1 MMKKERSIFRMILTA
16 MLVVLGLEVLLLLLA
31 FYFSNMGPQMNQNAM
46 DIVEKQV
53 ENRSAYLENIM
64 LANQDLS
71 VLSAKINETTASLTE
86 EGAIDL
92 ETLDDSGENAM
103 PLLSAVSSDLIST
116 LRSKSVTGIFMVL
129 NTEDLDQI
137 GADVTLPG
145 VYIRDLDPSTTP
157 SERNADL
164 LLERSPIQLVKQMD
178 VSTDKGWF
186 SSFPPE
192 ALEEESFIYQVF
204 QAAYQ
209 DKGQLDA
216 AEYGRWTRKPF
227 VLKGDGRSAL
237 AYTIPLI
244 FEDGTVYGVLGV
256 EMLTSYM
263 QSLIPNKE
271 LQNQGF
277 GTYYL
282 ASTREELSGKSVE
295 FQEAACSSSAGTIQ
309 NFSAESMTLTKESGD
324 YWLKDTQTNKVSFAS
339 VRPLTLYSRN
349 APFSGEQWVLVGTV
363 ETTYLFAFS
372 NHVIFLM
379 GVAIVMIVAV
389 GLICSLIVSRY
400 LARPISKLSGEV
412 AAAQKNP
419 TAMPKF
425 SATHIR
431 ELDQFA
437 TAVTQLSH
445 DVLNTSTKFLRI
457 MEMASVDLGGYE
469 VRKDSPTVYVT
480 ENFFSMLGIPEKK
493 EENLTKERF
502 QEIMTE
508 FESVCR
514 SSKGYAG
521 DLIYHIPL
529 PDGKIRYVR
538 IETTSEADAQVGL
551 VEDVTA
557 VTTERLRIEHE
568 RDYDPLTGLY
578 SRRAFQRE
586 SEAIFAR
593 PEKLKHAALI
603 MMDTD
608 NLKHMNDTFGH
619 DWGDKYIRRA
629 GQCLAWN
636 TPPGT
641 LCARISGDEFNVLFY
656 GYDSQEAIR
665 EEIRNLKTAVKETSL
680 TLPSGRELHL
690 SISGGIAWYPENS
703 REFPIMK
710 KYADFAMYQV
720 KRTQKGELAEFDPEI
735 YRKEA
740 AATEKRQQFQKLI
753 REELV
758 RYYFQPIISGKTGET
773 IAYEALMR
781 VSLPMITNPGQ
792 VMELAREEGC
802 LHEIERITM
811 FKSAESYLFLERE
824 GLISGKEKLFVNSV
838 ASQHMTEAES
848 KEYMRRFT
856 SLQSRLVVEIT
867 EEEGMDSSAL
877 EIKRNT
883 LGLQGNFALDDYGSG
898 YSNEKNLIDL
908 SPAYIKVDISIIRD
922 IDKSQDKQ
930 QIVSN
935 IVSYAHRRNMQI
947 VAEGMETAAELE
959 TVLALGVDLLQG
971 YFLARP
977 AAVPSKISDEAL
989 AVIQAFEAKQTASS

>member
-16 MLVVLGLEVLLLLLA
+16 MLIVLGLEVLLLLLA

-71 VLSAKINETTASLTE
+71 VLSAKINETTVSLME

-935 IVSYAHRRNMQI
+935 IVSYAHGRNMQI

>member
-16 MLVVLGLEVLLLLLA
+16 MLIVLGLEVLLLLLA
-31 FYFSNMGPQMNQNAM
+31 FYFSNMGPLMNQNAM

-71 VLSAKINETTASLTE
+71 VLSAKINETTVSLME

-935 IVSYAHRRNMQI
+935 IVSYAHGRNMQI

>member
-16 MLVVLGLEVLLLLLA
+16 MLIVLGLEVLLLLLA

-71 VLSAKINETTASLTE
+71 VLSAKINETTVSLME

-480 ENFFSMLGIPEKK
+480 ENFFSMLGIPEK
-493 EENLTKERF
+493 R
-502 QEIMTE
+502 
-508 FESVCR
+508 
-514 SSKGYAG
+514 
-521 DLIYHIPL
+521 
-529 PDGKIRYVR
+529 
-538 IETTSEADAQVGL
+538 
-551 VEDVTA
+551 
-557 VTTERLRIEHE
+557 
-568 RDYDPLTGLY
+568 
-578 SRRAFQRE
+578 
-586 SEAIFAR
+586 
-593 PEKLKHAALI
+593 
-603 MMDTD
+603 
-608 NLKHMNDTFGH
+608 
-619 DWGDKYIRRA
+619 
-629 GQCLAWN
+629 
-636 TPPGT
+636 
-641 LCARISGDEFNVLFY
+641 
-656 GYDSQEAIR
+656 
-665 EEIRNLKTAVKETSL
+665 
-680 TLPSGRELHL
+680 
-690 SISGGIAWYPENS
+690 
-703 REFPIMK
+703 
-710 KYADFAMYQV
+710 
-720 KRTQKGELAEFDPEI
+720 KRT
-735 YRKEA
+735 
-740 AATEKRQQFQKLI
+740 
-753 REELV
+753 
-758 RYYFQPIISGKTGET
+758 
-773 IAYEALMR
+773 
-781 VSLPMITNPGQ
+781 
-792 VMELAREEGC
+792 
-802 LHEIERITM
+802 
-811 FKSAESYLFLERE
+811 
-824 GLISGKEKLFVNSV
+824 
-838 ASQHMTEAES
+838 
-848 KEYMRRFT
+848 
-856 SLQSRLVVEIT
+856 
-867 EEEGMDSSAL
+867 
-877 EIKRNT
+877 
-883 LGLQGNFALDDYGSG
+883 
-898 YSNEKNLIDL
+898 
-908 SPAYIKVDISIIRD
+908 
-922 IDKSQDKQ
+922 
-930 QIVSN
+930 
-935 IVSYAHRRNMQI
+935 
-947 VAEGMETAAELE
+947 
-959 TVLALGVDLLQG
+959 
-971 YFLARP
+971 
-977 AAVPSKISDEAL
+977 
-989 AVIQAFEAKQTASS
+989 